1 MQSLITSKLCDSW
14 DINQLSSAWLF
25 RAKTIFNLF
34 MEMLL
39 LLQGRIDC
47 RWFAEAIVLEEWSG
61 NQSSRDSLLSWFHWE
76 RLKQQPTR
84 WLCPSSSIVSN
95 FGHDFYVPRLLKL
108 VEAVELFY
116 LSSFFWGSW
125 HPRNFRD
132 VGCHEESLEV
142 AGTELRTSWSWDN
155 SSDYLTTPRTFRPE
169 MGWTLNSQ
177 ARVKVAVD
185 NLEVELLG

>member
-1 MQSLITSKLCDSW
+1 MTAETSTSCHQHDSSGQRLSLISSWKCCCCSRVASTADDLLKPLFWKNDLETS
-14 DINQLSSAWLF
+14 
-25 RAKTIFNLF
+25 RV
-34 MEMLL
+34 
-39 LLQGRIDC
+39 G
-47 RWFAEAIVLEEWSG
+47 
-61 NQSSRDSLLSWFHWE
+61 DSLLSWFHWE

-84 WLCPSSSIVSN
+84 WLCPSSSIVVSN

-125 HPRNFRD
+125 HQRNFRD
-132 VGCHEESLEV
+132 VGCHEGLEV
-142 AGTELRTSWSWDN
+142 AGTELRTSWSWDKSGN
-155 SSDYLTTPRTFRPE
+155 YLTTSRTFRPE